1 MHAPEKIEPHDLSDY
16 LAVMSRATL
25 EPGLNWSVVESKW
38 PGIVDAFD
46 GFDVLRVAAYSPA
59 DVDRLM
65 ADPRVIR
72 NRRKIEAIVHNAGE
86 MLALDGPGGGF
97 RAYLR
102 SFASYEAL
110 VKDLKKRFSFLG
122 DSGAYHFLY
131 SVGEQVPV
139 WEEWVDTHH
148 GVARGQMGAP
158 GVMVGT

>member
-46 GFDVLRVAAYSPA
+46 GFDVLRVAACSPV
-59 DVDRLM
+59 DVNRLM
-65 ADPRVIR
+65 GDPRVIR
-72 NRRKIEAIVHNAGE
+72 NRCKIEAIVRNAGE

-102 SFASYEAL
+102 SFGSYEAL
-110 VKDLKKRFSFLG
+110 VKDLKKRFRFLG

-131 SVGEQVPV
+131 SVGEQVPT
-139 WEEWVDTHH
+139 WEEWVGTH
-148 GVARGQMGAP
+148 P
-158 GVMVGT
+158 GSRAGRWAHRT

>member
-1 MHAPEKIEPHDLSDY
+1 MHAPEKIEPTGLSDY
-16 LAVMSRATL
+16 LAVMSRAAL

-46 GFDVLRVAAYSPA
+46 EFDVLRVAAYTPV

-86 MLALDGPGGGF
+86 MLALEASGGGF

-102 SFASYEAL
+102 SFGTYETL
-110 VKDLKKRFSFLG
+110 VKDLKKRFKFLG

-131 SVGEQVPV
+131 SVGEQVPG
-139 WEEWVDTHH
+139 WEDW
-148 GVARGQMGAP
+148 
-158 GVMVGT
+158 VGTHPGSRAGRWTHRG

>member
-86 MLALDGPGGGF
+86 MLALDGSGGGF
-97 RAYLR
+97 RTYLR
-102 SFASYEAL
+102 SHASYEPLA
-110 VKDLKKRFSFLG
+110 KDLKERFRFLG
-122 DSGAYHFLY
+122 DSGVYHFLY
-131 SVGEQVPV
+131 SVGERVPD
-139 WEEWVDTHH
+139 WEAWVDTH
-148 GVARGQMGAP
+148 P
-158 GVMVGT
+158 GSRAGRWAHRA